1 MQLKQDE
8 KKNTGKIVGEK
19 LQKVL
24 ARAGV
29 GSRREVETIIAAGR
43 VSVNGKI
50 ASLGDR
56 VEVKNDTKIRVDGEI
71 GRAHV

>member
-24 ARAGV
+24 ARAG
-29 GSRREVETIIAAGR
+29 S
-43 VSVNGKI
+43 
-50 ASLGDR
+50 DR
-56 VEVKNDTKIRVDGEI
+56 VVRWKRLLPPDV
-71 GRAHV
+71 